1 MESSVSAYL
10 QRYMALMVLH
20 LFSEAGR
27 PLKAAVS
34 KLELAC
40 YLWLRELT
48 SHNAQDHWCDLHKK
62 VQQSSLLYQIGP
74 FIIS

>member
-48 SHNAQDHWCDLHKK
+48 SHKPK
-62 VQQSSLLYQIGP
+62 TIGVT
-74 FIIS
+74 FTQKYSRAAFFVK